1 MFRQIWGPSPL
12 LCGVKKIRSDLFFR
26 GGSENDVCLSDEAFF
41 EIMTETIDSDPNK
54 NKARRLNNREVR
66 ELLSTK
72 AKLTKEQRL
81 LKSVLEEAS
90 LSKAISNKGFQSI
103 QEMYE
108 FRRKY
113 KSYLRLKRFVP
124 LTLVAPFTGTE
135 LSKMAYAAALGS
147 KSISLTLPGL
157 IGYSLPAFYFFHM
170 SSFYVPD
177 KLKPVCQFCKYT
189 LGAPFWVVGCFTDE
203 LMSHPEEMY
212 FGEEVPIDVVGTGG
226 TIPGDLGDINKL
238 RQILEDIKDFGK
250 KTY

>member
-1 MFRQIWGPSPL
+1 MFRKILGPSPL
-12 LCGVKKIRSDLFFR
+12 FWGVKKIQSHLFFR
-26 GGSENDVCLSDEAFF
+26 GGSENDVCLSDESFF
-41 EIMTETIDSDPNK
+41 AIMTETIDSDPNK
-54 NKARRLNNREVR
+54 NKPRRLNNRELR

-81 LKSVLEEAS
+81 LKAVLEEAN
-90 LSKAISNKGFQSI
+90 LSKAISEKGFQNV

-113 KSYLRLKRFVP
+113 KNYLRIKRFVP

-177 KLKPVCQFCKYT
+177 RIKPVCQFCKYT
-189 LGAPFWVVGCFTDE
+189 LGAPFWVVGSLTDG
-203 LMSHPEEMY
+203 LTSNPEEMY
-212 FGEEVPIDVVGTGG
+212 FGEPVPIDVVGTGG
-226 TIPGDLGDINKL
+226 TIPGDLGDISKL
-238 RQILEDIKDFGK
+238 GQILDDMKDFGK